1 VKRRTFIVALGS
13 AGAWPVVAWA
23 QQPALPEIG
32 YLSVAPSGS
41 FPWLVRSFRQ
51 GLSETGYNEGRN
63 VAIVYRW
70 AENQND
76 RLPALAAELARR
88 QVRVIATSNGFQ
100 AALAAKA
107 ASGTIPIVFQGAGD
121 PVQDGLVASL
131 NRPGGNL
138 TGVTSLNRQLGQKQ
152 LEVLHE
158 LIPTAATVAV
168 LVNPS
173 NLNIETQLRDMQDA
187 ARKLGLQLHV
197 LHAKTERDF
206 DGAFAELLQ
215 VRAGGLVVS
224 ASPLFGGR
232 GGEQLTALAMRH
244 AVPMV
249 GFDRDS
255 IAGGLMSYGGSL
267 TEAFRT
273 LGIYTGR
280 ILNGERPA
288 DLPVQQITKIELIIN
303 MKAAKALGLT
313 IPETL
318 LATADEVIQ

>member
-1 VKRRTFIVALGS
+1 MRRRDFIAAIG
-13 AGAWPVVAWA
+13 GAAVWPVVARA

-249 GFDRDS
+249 GLDRES
-255 IAGGLMSYGGSL
+255 IAGSLMSYGGSL

-303 MKAAKALGLT
+303 MKAAKALGFT

>member
-1 VKRRTFIVALGS
+1 MRRRDFIAAIG
-13 AGAWPVVAWA
+13 GAAVWPVVARA

-107 ASGTIPIVFQGAGD
+107 TSGTIPIVFQGAGD

>member
-1 VKRRTFIVALGS
+1 VRRRTFIAGLGGAAAWSKVAR
-13 AGAWPVVAWA
+13 A
-23 QQPALPEIG
+23 QQPAMQEIG
-32 YLSVAPSGS
+32 YLSAAPSGS

-249 GFDRDS
+249 GFDRES
-255 IAGGLMSYGGSL
+255 IAGSLMSYGGSL

>member
-1 VKRRTFIVALGS
+1 MKRRTFIAGLGS
-13 AGAWPVVAWA
+13 AAAWPMVARA

-249 GFDRDS
+249 GFDRES

-303 MKAAKALGLT
+303 MKAAKALGFT

>member
-1 VKRRTFIVALGS
+1 MRRRDFIAAIG
-13 AGAWPVVAWA
+13 GAAVWPVVARA

>member
-1 VKRRTFIVALGS
+1 M
-13 AGAWPVVAWA
+13 
-23 QQPALPEIG
+23 
-32 YLSVAPSGS
+32 
-41 FPWLVRSFRQ
+41 
-51 GLSETGYNEGRN
+51 
-63 VAIVYRW
+63 
-70 AENQND
+70 
-76 RLPALAAELARR
+76 
-88 QVRVIATSNGFQ
+88 
-100 AALAAKA
+100 
-107 ASGTIPIVFQGAGD
+107 
-121 PVQDGLVASL
+121 
-131 NRPGGNL
+131 
-138 TGVTSLNRQLGQKQ
+138 TSLNRQLGQKQ

>member
-1 VKRRTFIVALGS
+1 MKRRTFIAGLGS
-13 AGAWPVVAWA
+13 AAAWPLAA
-23 QQPALPEIG
+23 RGQQAAMPEIG

-249 GFDRDS
+249 GFDRES

>member
-1 VKRRTFIVALGS
+1 MRRRDFIAAIG
-13 AGAWPVVAWA
+13 GAAVWPVVARA

-232 GGEQLTALAMRH
+232 GGEQLTALAMHH

-249 GFDRDS
+249 GFDRES
-255 IAGGLMSYGGSL
+255 IAGGVMSYGGSL

-303 MKAAKALGLT
+303 MKTAKSLGLT

>member
-1 VKRRTFIVALGS
+1 MRRRTFIAGLGS
-13 AGAWPVVAWA
+13 TMAWPVVARA

-303 MKAAKALGLT
+303 MKAAKTLGLT

>member
-1 VKRRTFIVALGS
+1 MRRRDFIAAIG
-13 AGAWPVVAWA
+13 GAAVWPVVARA

-249 GFDRDS
+249 GFDRES
-255 IAGGLMSYGGSL
+255 IAGGVMSYGGSL